1 MSDINEK
8 YTELLAVSNPK
19 QVASNLKKFFRNEK
33 VVPNLLISTRMN
45 KKYMVVSPDGRRSHF
60 GDINYQDF
68 TKHQDK
74 NRQLRYLT
82 RANAIRGNWAND
94 KYSPNNLSINLLWQ

>member
-1 MSDINEK
+1 MSDINQK
-8 YTELLAVSNPK
+8 YAELIKVSNPER
-19 QVASNLKKFFRNEK
+19 VSLNLKRYFKNEK
-33 VVPNLLISTRMN
+33 VVPNLLLSSRKN
-45 KKYMVVSPDGRRSHF
+45 KKYMIISEDGTRSHF

-82 RANAIRGNWAND
+82 RANAIRGNWKND
-94 KYSPNNLSINLLWQ
+94 MYSPNNLSIHVLWQ

>member
-1 MSDINEK
+1 MSDINQK

-19 QVASNLKKFFRNEK
+19 QVSLNLKRYFKNEK
-33 VVPNLLISTRMN
+33 VVPNLLISTRKN
-45 KKYMVVSPDGRRSHF
+45 KKFMVVSPDGRRSHF
-60 GDINYQDF
+60 GDIAYQDY
-68 TKHQDK
+68 TKHRDK
-74 NRQLRYLT
+74 DRQLRYLT